1 MVASASRLSNRR
13 HAVRRGLP
21 MHPMAGRQAETG
33 DPMHREGKCARRER
47 SIGLAKN
54 IEAARIIAPRI
65 MFLSMR
71 YRVLIAVLGLVVAF
85 VGLVAWSIEGEY
97 GSGTDFLVQ
106 THQGGPAIVYEVD
119 EEKGTRTQVF
129 EGPRREAQAY
139 MERRRSEGE
148 NFLIS
153 TLIILLERSLWW
165 WLWFRW
171 GGRRST
177 RNGLLRRVQVYT
189 AGSPCSATEARNVSS
204 GTDGR
209 PGTPD

>member
-1 MVASASRLSNRR
+1 MCPTRAKHRSR
-13 HAVRRGLP
+13 
-21 MHPMAGRQAETG
+21 Q
-33 DPMHREGKCARRER
+33 
-47 SIGLAKN
+47 N

-71 YRVLIAVLGLVVAF
+71 YQVLIAVLGLVVAF

-148 NFLIS
+148 NFLIP
-153 TLIILLERSLWW
+153 TLIIA
-165 WLWFRW
+165 
-171 GGRRST
+171 
-177 RNGLLRRVQVYT
+177 
-189 AGSPCSATEARNVSS
+189 AGAVLVVVALVPL
-204 GTDGR
+204 GR
-209 PGTPD
+209 PQKHA